1 MIVKIVICVKELRVI
16 LKKIEELLQKAR
28 NLWERNTFRA
38 MLLFYLTTPSSMA
51 PWQSNAQ
58 PSRLMFWA
66 AYLAEFRMMWPEKL
80 IVASDL
86 CEKTQK
92 YHCFCLFD
100 AFRNFLLWPVI
111 KCMCRG
117 KFMYISNWKSKFRS
131 AQKLKALFFI
141 DHH

>member
-1 MIVKIVICVKELRVI
+1 MIVKIVICVRG
-16 LKKIEELLQKAR
+16 EELLQKAR
-28 NLWERNTFRA
+28 IFWDRNTFRA

-51 PWQSNAQ
+51 LCQLKAQ

-80 IVASDL
+80 LLASDL

-92 YHCFCLFD
+92 YHGFCLFD
-100 AFRNFLLWPVI
+100 AFANFLLWPVI

-117 KFMYISNWKSKFRS
+117 KFMYISNWKSNFWS